1 MITFLLALLS
11 LPLLYLL
18 SFPVGVIIAA
28 LIIRSKLRKY
38 QEMGP
43 FGY

>member
-1 MITFLLALLS
+1 MLKLLLALLS
-11 LPLLYLL
+11 LPVLYLL

-28 LIIRSKLRKY
+28 VIVRNKLRKY

-43 FGY
+43 F